1 VTAGATATLTGNQAP
16 PGWLWAVQIAVLA
29 AMPNPVVLGGVL
41 ARRLG
46 TATSLLVLAG
56 LMLAVALAATAARSV
71 RNAPQVESLR
81 AELM

>member
-1 VTAGATATLTGNQAP
+1 
-16 PGWLWAVQIAVLA
+16 LWAVQIAVLA

-46 TATSLLVLAG
+46 TATSPLVLAG
-56 LMLAVALAATAARSV
+56 LVLAGLVLAVALAATAARSV

>member
-1 VTAGATATLTGNQAP
+1 
-16 PGWLWAVQIAVLA
+16 LWAVQIAVLA

-41 ARRLG
+41 AQRLG
-46 TATSLLVLAG
+46 TATSPLVLAGLVLAGLMLAG